1 MLHLSSY
8 RKTRIQDGFARAS
21 VAFVK
26 VTVLQYFQCCPCALS
41 LRFSIFKKDG
51 RFLDYSALSSA
62 ALMNCIGETILSLSN
77 YLGRLLA
84 TNGIGEGNE
93 SLSCESACP

>member
-1 MLHLSSY
+1 MLYLSRY
-8 RKTRIQDGFARAS
+8 RKTRIEDGFARAS

-51 RFLDYSALSSA
+51 RFLD
-62 ALMNCIGETILSLSN
+62 
-77 YLGRLLA
+77 
-84 TNGIGEGNE
+84 
-93 SLSCESACP
+93 